1 MSDTPVVPEAEKVP
15 APEAPKPA
23 KRGLL
28 KKVVLGVVVVGAA
41 VLLIGR
47 AMLPGIIKG
56 KIEEQ
61 GSATLGVPVT
71 VGDIGFSILG
81 GSLTIEDFAIAQP
94 AGFSSQPFYSFDKF
108 HASVS
113 VSDLIGGKVTV
124 ETVQMDKPVLRI
136 ERNADGKKNFEII
149 QANAE
154 KNTPKDDSKPDEKD
168 SSESNEEKE
177 FLLEEFI
184 VRDLQVVLADASAGQ
199 ITFDQAEYSVRNVH
213 MIPGSK
219 APSWFTLEWKGLA
232 LSGPGGNFA
241 VQKPFTLD
249 AMSMEIDLASLVAK
263 DPHIKS
269 IRVEAPQ
276 IRSEQL
282 ADSTVNFIAIK
293 DLAMLFSPTPTDEAG
308 AIPENERTDTTTTED
323 GAEVEQAPYR
333 LDLFELKKG
342 LVVQTL
348 TYDSGPQ
355 DFTISG
361 LTVDARD
368 IVSPSPKGQQSQVTV
383 RMNPLAQDST
393 LALKLIGNLTS
404 TVDADRDINYDL
416 DVKNFP
422 LHLLSRLKPS
432 DTQIKSGQMDTSIKG
447 TVQQTK
453 VDSEMVFVARELAL
467 EKNASTDGKKKS
479 GWFGGITGAFGNT
492 LGNTGI
498 GVIEMPGKNE
508 TVPIKVNLEIDYKEQ
523 TPAQQAKAIG
533 RAFTDAL
540 TRAATDATKAKAEA
554 LAGGAVG
561 AVKDAGGAVIGGASD
576 VVSGAGKA
584 AGDVVGG
591 AGKAAGDAVNSVGGA
606 IGGLFG
612 GGKKDDKKDDEKKD
626 E

>member
-1 MSDTPVVPEAEKVP
+1 VSDTPVVPEAEKVP

-232 LSGPGGNFA
+232 LSALG
-241 VQKPFTLD
+241 
-249 AMSMEIDLASLVAK
+249 
-263 DPHIKS
+263 
-269 IRVEAPQ
+269 
-276 IRSEQL
+276 
-282 ADSTVNFIAIK
+282 
-293 DLAMLFSPTPTDEAG
+293 
-308 AIPENERTDTTTTED
+308 
-323 GAEVEQAPYR
+323 
-333 LDLFELKKG
+333 
-342 LVVQTL
+342 
-348 TYDSGPQ
+348 SG
-355 DFTISG
+355 
-361 LTVDARD
+361 R
-368 IVSPSPKGQQSQVTV
+368 
-383 RMNPLAQDST
+383 
-393 LALKLIGNLTS
+393 KLCS
-404 TVDADRDINYDL
+404 
-416 DVKNFP
+416 
-422 LHLLSRLKPS
+422 
-432 DTQIKSGQMDTSIKG
+432 
-447 TVQQTK
+447 
-453 VDSEMVFVARELAL
+453 
-467 EKNASTDGKKKS
+467 
-479 GWFGGITGAFGNT
+479 
-492 LGNTGI
+492 
-498 GVIEMPGKNE
+498 
-508 TVPIKVNLEIDYKEQ
+508 
-523 TPAQQAKAIG
+523 
-533 RAFTDAL
+533 
-540 TRAATDATKAKAEA
+540 AEA
-554 LAGGAVG
+554 VHAGRNEHGDRSGLAGGQGSAHQVHPRG
-561 AVKDAGGAVIGGASD
+561 SAADSLGTTRRQHRELHRDQRSRDALFANTDGRSR
-576 VVSGAGKA
+576 
-584 AGDVVGG
+584 GDSR
-591 AGKAAGDAVNSVGGA
+591 K
-606 IGGLFG
+606 
-612 GGKKDDKKDDEKKD
+612 
-626 E
+626 